1 MLIGKLEEFPSLKSP
16 SGHEGNPFR
25 RKKRKLILYSLYL
38 FSIIAMCRLAN
49 TFYWLYTLDLSKLCL
64 NKVVYDTKTWK
75 KIEVGISLE
84 NSESPIHVKFTDV
97 TANLFSMS
105 TDGVESP
112 LMSLRIPGA
121 NIAKHK
127 NILFNGDIY
136 VENFNRRN
144 VLESRFSINFVVKID
159 ARMYPRLCFIRFPF
173 RSSQTLS
180 LGSSVS
186 RPGKEVVFKQ
196 VYTRMKDGCLLL
208 EGEVDSSK
216 FNVPR
221 FVVIRSRETVI
232 NFGGGKGS
240 RALTIAPVEVD
251 GSIFMEP
258 LIIKISISEEWGNE
272 LKRNFV
278 QILRG
283 DEVCIKVE
291 DFYFK
296 NHDDGTPEEHI
307 RLGIGIGF
315 NAKNSKDYDIT
326 FMNKDAKKTPL
337 NAPVIIMR
345 NVMKKE
351 HTRFN
356 IYISKEAL
364 PCIEYYSFLGIP
376 SNPFNGVVHLN
387 GCYIGKINVELGNTD
402 RHFVL
407 SCTFSE
413 FNSLKTL
420 KAFRMWRKKDLR
432 IVFNSETGLGILVNG
447 IGVACDLSE
456 KLYLFFEDEKYDF
469 LSSEKSKDPVN
480 VQHIISNA
488 SGSLRIDTVAAFSPI
503 KKNTIGF
510 VQLNLQGFSF
520 SLANA
525 GINIRVD
532 VDNSDILYRNTN
544 EPLRRRLFGKLVTRI
559 KIEDA
564 LDYILKSIGYVGDDP
579 IEDEE
584 DQIFGSRKVCLKYDN
599 TKPNELGKHFFSI
612 TIPEDSRFD
621 DLGAFVQNTI
631 RVIGGIR
638 FDLVADT
645 KGLSFGP
652 VHPVVVE
659 IGSSKFRYSKKG
671 KEICLNAVG
680 GIDVSVSFSHIYDLV
695 ALGMCDVD
703 VACNEKDYIARA
715 IKDIVSKVIMKKDA
729 VGVEKYV
736 CSKDLMVKSRLKK
749 MEDCGPEFEC
759 VYEGVTEMSIPIEMF
774 NSASIEFD
782 IPRIGVAAFDVC
794 DENSQ
799 GRGIASIEILPCS
812 HHEFEGNEYRSFG
825 ILYRFSEF
833 SLANTLMNVCLIN
846 GNKLG
851 KPMVMEHLVYRK
863 IMADIRNEF
872 SKEKEKKTLAAEIN
886 STSNW
891 KIISVG
897 KTIASDEDT
906 WSLRIFSDRLK
917 YLLFSKV
924 PNLLLS
930 SFYEILPSG
939 MRFAVEVDKD
949 AVGLSI
955 ESCKRNP
962 WRDREEGDE
971 SESPFYEILNLTL
984 SRFLFSET
992 IKYKFQTV
1000 KKPQPNERKMILEKP
1015 YHDPFVSSSEY
1026 EDWCL
1031 TSKFGIKVHIPNDG
1045 MIYISKIRFNM
1056 PIVFSLISIFPPY
1069 VPFVPVINGLGM
1081 YVEFPLPFELRI
1093 PSPELPAEIIFTSKS
1108 NDKELGRLGLGTI
1121 VSNPNVFFITIN
1133 VPSDSYILSLG
1144 ETLERYKRGRKKAFP
1159 TIQQDTSISVFVNGA
1174 KVHECLNRIVV
1185 EAQEFSGLLHSLV
1198 LLEKR
1203 LLSFTGAIARRIQ
1216 KSFREEKRKQP
1227 SALNSQ

>member
-105 TDGVESP
+105 MDGIESP

-136 VENFNRRN
+136 IENFNRRN

-180 LGSSVS
+180 LGSSIS

-196 VYTRMKDGCLLL
+196 IYTRMKDGCLLL

-221 FVVIRSRETVI
+221 FVVIRSREVVI
-232 NFGGGKGS
+232 NFGGGKGP
-240 RALTIAPVEVD
+240 RTLTIAPVEVD

-283 DEVCIKVE
+283 DEVCIRMK

-326 FMNKDAKKTPL
+326 FMDNDAKKTPL
-337 NAPVIIMR
+337 SAPVIIMR
-345 NVMKKE
+345 NVMKKKYS
-351 HTRFN
+351 RFN
-356 IYISKEAL
+356 IYISKDAL
-364 PCIEYYSFLGIP
+364 PGIESYSFLGIP
-376 SNPFNGVVHLN
+376 SNPFEGIVHLN
-387 GCYIGKINVELGNTD
+387 GCYIGRINVELSNTD

-432 IVFNSETGLGILVNG
+432 VVFNSEVGLGILVNG

-456 KLYLFFEDEKYDF
+456 KLYLFFSDEKYDF
-469 LSSEKSKDPVN
+469 LSSEKSKYPIN
-480 VQHIISNA
+480 VHHVISNA
-488 SGSLRIDTVAAFSPI
+488 SEALRIDTAVAFSPI
-503 KKNTIGF
+503 KKNTVGF
-510 VQLNLQGFSF
+510 VQFNLQGFSF
-520 SLANA
+520 SLVSA
-525 GINIRVD
+525 GINIKVD
-532 VDNSDILYRNTN
+532 VDSSNILYKNTN
-544 EPLRRRLFGKLVTRI
+544 EPLRRRLFGKFVMHI
-559 KIEDA
+559 KIEDT
-564 LDYILKSIGYVGDDP
+564 LDYILRSTEYVGDDP
-579 IEDEE
+579 IEEGE
-584 DQIFGSRKVCLKYDN
+584 KQGFGSRKICVKYN
-599 TKPNELGKHFFSI
+599 NSKPNEFGKHYFSI
-612 TIPEDSRFD
+612 IIPDNGKPD

-631 RVIGGIR
+631 RVMGGIK
-638 FDLVADT
+638 FNLVADT

-652 VHPVVVE
+652 IHPVVVE
-659 IGSSKFRYSKKG
+659 IGNSKFHYSKKG
-671 KEICLNAVG
+671 KEVCLNAAG
-680 GIDVSVSFSHIYDLV
+680 GIDVSISFSHIYDLV

-715 IKDIVSKVIMKKDA
+715 IKDIVSRVMMKEDGM
-729 VGVEKYV
+729 GVEKYV
-736 CSKDLMVKSRLKK
+736 CNKDLIVKSRLRK
-749 MEDCGPEFEC
+749 MEDCAPGFEC
-759 VYEGVTEMSIPIEMF
+759 VHEGVIEMSIPMEMF

-799 GRGIASIEILPCS
+799 GRGIASIEILPWS
-812 HHEFEGNEYRSFG
+812 HHEFEGCEYRSFG
-825 ILYRFSEF
+825 ILCRFSEF
-833 SLANTLMNVCLIN
+833 SVANTLMNVCLIN
-846 GNKLG
+846 GNKLS
-851 KPMVMEHLVYRK
+851 KPMVIEHSLYRK

-872 SKEKEKKTLAAEIN
+872 SKGKGKKILAAEIG

-891 KIISVG
+891 KIRSVG
-897 KTIASDEDT
+897 KTMTSDEDT
-906 WSLRIFSDRLK
+906 WSLKIFSDRLK
-917 YLLFSKV
+917 HLLFSKV

-930 SFYEILPSG
+930 SFYEVLPSG
-939 MRFAVEVDKD
+939 MRFVVEVDKD
-949 AVGLSI
+949 TVGFSI

-962 WRDREEGDE
+962 WRDRKEGDE
-971 SESPFYEILNLTL
+971 SESPPYEILNLTF
-984 SRFLFSET
+984 SKFLFSET

-1000 KKPQPNERKMILEKP
+1000 RKPQLSGRRTILEKP
-1015 YHDPFVSSSEY
+1015 YHDPFVGSSEY

-1031 TSKFGIKVHIPNDG
+1031 TSRFGIEVNIPNDG

-1056 PIVFSLISIFPPY
+1056 PIVFSLVSIFPPH
-1069 VPFVPVINGLGM
+1069 VPFVPEINGLGM
-1081 YVEFPLPFELRI
+1081 CVEFPLPFELRI
-1093 PSPELPAEIIFTSKS
+1093 PSPELPGEIIFTSKS

-1121 VSNPNVFFITIN
+1121 VSNPNVFFITISI
-1133 VPSDSYILSLG
+1133 PSTSYILSLG
-1144 ETLERYKRGRKKAFP
+1144 ETLERYKKGRKKAFP
-1159 TIQQDTSISVFVNGA
+1159 IIQQDTSISIFVNGV

-1203 LLSFTGAIARRIQ
+1203 LLSLTNAIARRIQ
-1216 KSFREEKRKQP
+1216 KSFREDKRKQP
-1227 SALNSQ
+1227 RTPNG